1 VSSVKII
8 DPSRQPVKT
17 INGSR
22 KSSGH
27 QGEVLWWPL
36 GMVRALLARYEV
48 YEVGVAAGVAAP
60 GVSTTGVEPTATTG
74 VA

>member
-1 VSSVKII
+1 MSSVKII

-36 GMVRALLARYEV
+36 GMVRALLARYGV